1 MFPHCQQLD
10 LKQGNFLVI
19 LKQTI
24 IFPPRQTGAKT
35 SQTGVKTSQTGAKT
49 SQTGAKTSQTG
60 AKTSQTGAK
69 TSSVGFMVK
78 YFVCLFFFS

>member
-10 LKQGNFLVI
+10 LKQGHFLVR

-24 IFPPRQTGAKT
+24 IFPPRQI
-35 SQTGVKTSQTGAKT
+35 
-49 SQTGAKTSQTG
+49 
-60 AKTSQTGAK
+60 GAK

-78 YFVCLFFFS
+78 YFACLFFSVIISIFIVVRYAVKAIKQFELGFDSQRF

>member
-35 SQTGVKTSQTGAKT
+35 SQTGVKTNNENDDYYGKKNKQT
-49 SQTGAKTSQTG
+49 
-60 AKTSQTGAK
+60 
-69 TSSVGFMVK
+69 K
-78 YFVCLFFFS
+78 YLTIKPTELVLAPV